1 MKASKDI
8 LRYTAKYDK
17 RKTSKYKEICTI
29 SFVSLLP
36 NLIS

>member
-1 MKASKDI
+1 MKASKGT

-29 SFVSLLP
+29 VVSFLS
-36 NLIS
+36 NIIS

>member
-1 MKASKDI
+1 MEASKDI

-29 SFVSLLP
+29 VVSFLP
-36 NLIS
+36 NIIS